1 MIVSDFSLDILPMSK
16 DKILKNTMCAAPV
29 IPVVVIND
37 VKKAVGLARALVA
50 GGLPAIEIT
59 LRTGNALECIR
70 AVANEVEGAI
80 TGAGTVLELSQ
91 MKAVE
96 KAGAQFM
103 VSPGVSPKLLDAAD
117 DCPVALLPGAATATE
132 MMSLGERGYQYL
144 KFFPAEA
151 AGGAN
156 YLKSIASPLPQFKIC
171 PTGGVS
177 LANATNY
184 LKLPNVLCVG
194 GSWVAPANL
203 VEKED
208 WASIEILAREAAALS
223 R

>member
-1 MIVSDFSLDILPMSK
+1 MM
-16 DKILKNTMCAAPV
+16 AAPV
-29 IPVVVIND
+29 IPVVVIDD
-37 VKKAVGLARALVA
+37 VKKAIGLARALVA

-59 LRTGNALECIR
+59 LRTPNALDCIR
-70 AVANEVEGAI
+70 AVAQEVEGAI
-80 TGAGTVLELSQ
+80 TGAGTVLDFKQ
-91 MKAVE
+91 MRAVE
-96 KAGAQFM
+96 LAGAKFM
-103 VSPGVSPKLLDAAD
+103 VSPGTSPKLLDAAD
-117 DCPVALLPGAATATE
+117 DSSVALLPGAATSSE
-132 MMSLGERGYQYL
+132 MMALGERGFTYL

-151 AGGAN
+151 AGGSN
-156 YLKSIASPLPQFKIC
+156 YLKSISSPLPQFKIC

-177 LANATNY
+177 LANAINY

-194 GSWVAPANL
+194 GSWVAPADL

>member
-1 MIVSDFSLDILPMSK
+1 M
-16 DKILKNTMCAAPV
+16 DKNAFLRKTMTAAPV

-59 LRTGNALECIR
+59 LRTGNALECIK
-70 AVANEVEGAI
+70 AVADEVEGAI
-80 TGAGTVLELSQ
+80 AGAGTVLDHGQ

-96 KAGAQFM
+96 AAGAKFM
-103 VSPGVSPKLLDAAD
+103 VSPGVSPKLLDAAK
-117 DCPVALLPGAATATE
+117 DCPVALLPGAATASE
-132 MMSLGERGYQYL
+132 MMSLGEAGFSYL

-177 LANATNY
+177 LSNALNY
-184 LKLPNVLCVG
+184 LNLPNVLCVG
-194 GSWVAPANL
+194 GSWVAPADL
-203 VEKED
+203 IEQED
-208 WASIEILAREAAALS
+208 WAGIEKLAREAAGLAK
-223 R
+223 